1 LTNDDQEKIEVVNK
15 AFTELSKRRQ
25 NWPNKYNI
33 SLQLSKMLCDYS
45 LLSKIS
51 LLDKKVLNIGC
62 SEPVDEVYWINL
74 VKEWHALDIN
84 ESAIE
89 VARKLASEALPSHLY
104 KKLQFI
110 IGDATNLVIED
121 EYYDVVVSFST
132 IDHIPGN
139 ENRVKA
145 VKEMSR
151 VIKPG
156 GYLVI
161 TVPNRWDII
170 YSYRSNKL
178 QKAKK
183 AVFGYEYQFSPLELK
198 KMIMSNGLKII
209 ECASTIFNPYSYL
222 DRLLLKLS
230 AHLIIYFGTRF
241 GYLAR
246 KIE

>member
-1 LTNDDQEKIEVVNK
+1 MTNDDQEKIEVVNK